1 LWSKALLFRSA
12 TPRHTITGV
21 SFNTNGN
28 YIVSH
33 ALNIVSSDTKKVIL
47 TIETATGNLVSA
59 RSYLSG
65 VNYFKFNNNLLMDS
79 NLNVYVGSLFSANI
93 LTPTSIS
100 VQY

>member
-1 LWSKALLFRSA
+1 LLFRSA

-33 ALNIVSSDTKKVIL
+33 ALNIVSSDTAKVIL
-47 TIETATGNLVSA
+47 TIETATGMLVST
-59 RSYLSG
+59 RSYQAG
-65 VNYFKFNNNLLMDS
+65 VNYFKFTNNILMDS
-79 NLNVYVGSLFSANI
+79 NMNVYVASLFSANI
-93 LTPTSIS
+93 ITSIPVS